1 MGMKTLDDVCL
12 EIYLGELV
20 KPGNHEWHDIET
32 RLELLVKT
40 AREVNSGIWSKGVTR
55 EFALHNAGFEPA
67 IIQTIAD
74 HEYAK
79 DLDFNGC

>member
-1 MGMKTLDDVCL
+1 MCVKSLDDICL

-20 KPGNHEWHDIET
+20 KPGKYEWHDINA
-32 RLELLVKT
+32 RLALLVKT
-40 AREVNSGIWSKGVTR
+40 AREVNSGIWSKGVTC

-79 DLDFNGC
+79 DLDYNGC